1 MGELCSQIGKN
12 HLRYPFRRNEN
23 KKEEKK
29 EIQEI
34 QEIKEIDE
42 DKFKDKEELK
52 DDIYVGIGIKRM
64 KAYKCDLKIDELN
77 KLRKEFWDIKTNYK
91 NKNWKVWDTIKRAV
105 SFDEMRAS
113 LLLEEYQIKTVNG
126 CINHLIDSN
135 GNYYNIPNF
144 CINEPYFE
152 RNKISTDANSIKE
165 EKLKLKIYGW
175 KNIELEISNK
185 AKGKDL
191 KNEMKIKENIE
202 SDKIIRFFYKG
213 SEIKDEDFLYNHDL
227 NENNPIMSL
236 VQ

>member
-1 MGELCSQIGKN
+1 MGEACSQIGKN
-12 HLRYPFRRNEN
+12 NLRFPFRRNEN
-23 KKEEKK
+23 KNEEKK
-29 EIQEI
+29 EI

-135 GNYYNIPNF
+135 GNNYNIPNF
-144 CINEPYFE
+144 CINDPYFE
-152 RNKISTDANSIKE
+152 RNIISTDANSIKE

>member
-1 MGELCSQIGKN
+1 MGEACSQIGKN
-12 HLRYPFRRNEN
+12 PLRFPFRRNEN
-23 KKEEKK
+23 KNEEKK
-29 EIQEI
+29 EI

-126 CINHLIDSN
+126 CINYLIDSN

-152 RNKISTDANSIKE
+152 KNKISTDANSIKE